1 MKRVIVVLGAL
12 WLSGC
17 ALSPQG
23 YSAKSGLFATSS
35 AGTQAVAEEAAGNK
49 EEHRF
54 GRWKVSIAVD
64 DFEGEI
70 KPTLSSEVLDIR
82 GNLIGRLNI
91 GYFSKFYSAFSRARL
106 SPAIRGLSGA
116 WPDCD
121 YEFTR
126 YKIDAS
132 EAAFYPQT
140 GYACASLVFNKA
152 MADKF
157 KRGQRFR
164 FSSAGQTGIVDLTG
178 FTKAWEYALSRLE
191 FAL

>member
-1 MKRVIVVLGAL
+1 MKRVMVVLGAL
-12 WLSGC
+12 WLPGC

-23 YSAKSGLFATSS
+23 YSVKSGLFATS
-35 AGTQAVAEEAAGNK
+35 AGGAQAVAEEAAANK

-54 GRWKVSIAVD
+54 GRWRVSVEVD

-82 GNLIGRLNI
+82 GKLIGHFNI
-91 GYFSKFYSAFSRARL
+91 GYFSKFYSSFSRAL
-106 SPAIRGLSGA
+106 VSPSISGLSGS

-140 GYACASLVFNKA
+140 GYACASLVFDEA

-164 FSSAGQTGIVDLTG
+164 FSSAGQTGIVDLRG

-191 FAL
+191 FE